1 MRKTIQAG
9 VAGVGTLGEHHARL
23 YAAMDGAELVGVF
36 DTDPARA
43 AAIAS
48 AYGARAFESLAEMG
62 DAVSAAS
69 VAVPTDAHL
78 GVASELMEHD
88 VHLLVEKPIASTTA
102 EAETLVDLAR
112 DRDLVLQA
120 GHVERFNPVMRFLEE
135 HLSAPR
141 FIEAIRLA
149 PFPPPRPGA
158 APRGTEVSV
167 VLDLMIHDLDI
178 ILHLVGSPVADIRAV
193 GVPVL
198 SDGEDIA
205 NARLRFENGCVA
217 NVTASR
223 ISLERMRKIR
233 VFQKDTYVSL
243 DYMEQAGRLHRKEGN
258 AITTTDI
265 PIEKG
270 EPLAEEL
277 ASFIDCVRTRTDP
290 VVTGEHAT
298 EALGLAV
305 AILRCL
311 RDTPS

>member
-9 VAGVGTLGEHHARL
+9 VAGVGALGEHHARL

>member
-9 VAGVGTLGEHHARL
+9 VAGVGALGEHHARL

-102 EAETLVDLAR
+102 EAEALVDLAR

>member
-1 MRKTIQAG
+1 MSSTIQVG
-9 VAGVGTLGEHHARL
+9 VAGVGALGEHHARL
-23 YAAMDGAELVGVF
+23 YAEMESAELVGVF

-43 AAIAS
+43 DAIAS
-48 AYGARAFESLAEMG
+48 AYGTRTFDSLAEMG
-62 DAVSAAS
+62 NAVSAAS

-78 GVASELMEHD
+78 DVASELMQHD

-112 DRDLVLQA
+112 DKDLVLQA
-120 GHVERFNPVMRFLEE
+120 GHVERFNPVMRFLEDN
-135 HLSAPR
+135 LSAPQ

-149 PFPPPRPGA
+149 PFPPPRPDA
-158 APRGTEVSV
+158 PPRGTEVSV

-178 ILHLVGSPVADIRAV
+178 ILHLVGSPVTDIRAV

-198 SDGEDIA
+198 SEGEDIA
-205 NARLRFENGCVA
+205 NARLGFENGCVA

-243 DYMEQAGRLHRKEGN
+243 DYMGQAGRLHRKEGN
-258 AITTTDI
+258 AITTTEI

-277 ASFIDCVRTRTDP
+277 ASFVDCVRTRRDP
-290 VVTGEHAT
+290 VVTGEHAS